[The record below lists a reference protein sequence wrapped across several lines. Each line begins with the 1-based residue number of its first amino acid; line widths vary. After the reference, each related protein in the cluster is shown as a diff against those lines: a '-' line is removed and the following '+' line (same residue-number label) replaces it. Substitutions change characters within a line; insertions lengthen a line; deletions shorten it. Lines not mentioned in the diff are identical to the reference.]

1 MKKWVA
7 YEREHKN
14 NSVFTVSK
22 KFNILSFSFY
32 YVKNGLT
39 SNSKYSIYRHHL
51 AISSCGNHSTLSHN
65 AKSQGAKEGRF
76 VVLIQCTAR
85 DAIQIQGRF
94 WLGQGTGQCCEMI
107 TGNSTFTLKGCCFN
121 SNPKQC
127 CCCCWLVC
135 KLWGLVQ
142 FYRSHNSLV
151 VSWEYHKMGFTWWAD
166 RRAWTCLPSLSRR
179 YRGKETGL
187 CEECHGVCSVS
198 VLQPV
203 NVILLLS
210 SESC

>member
-51 AISSCGNHSTLSHN
+51 AISSCGNHSILSHN
-65 AKSQGAKEGRF
+65 AKSQGAKEGRL

-94 WLGQGTGQCCEMI
+94 WLGQETGQCCEMI
-107 TGNSTFTLKGCCFN
+107 TGNSTFTLRAAVSILTQN
-121 SNPKQC
+121 SA
-127 CCCCWLVC
+127 VA
-135 KLWGLVQ
+135 V
-142 FYRSHNSLV
+142 
-151 VSWEYHKMGFTWWAD
+151 AD
-166 RRAWTCLPSLSRR
+166 WCA
-179 YRGKETGL
+179 
-187 CEECHGVCSVS
+187 
-198 VLQPV
+198 
-203 NVILLLS
+203 S
-210 SESC
+210 SGDLFSFIEVTTL